1 MSARFVTLHLPFSE
15 RLIHCLKYIANLTLA
30 QVKTLDC
37 GSLRLNDFPL
47 QLTLPGTKIST
58 LQEMF
63 DFVDCATDDEILF
76 NIESK
81 VDGDFRNLTRA
92 PEDFAY
98 VGFMGFNFSIGV
110 ALDSCSLNL
119 SPQAMIDLYKSLGP
133 AIIDRITHQVSSS
146 AVPY

>member
-1 MSARFVTLHLPFSE
+1 MSARFVRCCLPLYPGSPF
-15 RLIHCLKYIANLTLA
+15 CLQYIANLTLA

-37 GSLRLNDFPL
+37 GSLRLNEFPQ

-63 DFVDCATDDEILF
+63 DFVECATDDEILF

-92 PEDFAY
+92 PEDFVY
-98 VGFMGFNFSIGV
+98 VGWLGLSF
-110 ALDSCSLNL
+110 L
-119 SPQAMIDLYKSLGP
+119 SP
-133 AIIDRITHQVSSS
+133 H
-146 AVPY
+146 

>member
-1 MSARFVTLHLPFSE
+1 MTPCTPTSARFVRSP
-15 RLIHCLKYIANLTLA
+15 CLSYSGSLCCSQYIANLTLA

-37 GSLRLNDFPL
+37 GSLRLNDFPF

-58 LQEMF
+58 LPEMF
-63 DFVDCATDDEILF
+63 DFVECATDDEILF

-98 VGFMGFNFSIGV
+98 VGDLGSLFS
-110 ALDSCSLNL
+110 
-119 SPQAMIDLYKSLGP
+119 
-133 AIIDRITHQVSSS
+133 
-146 AVPY
+146 PY